1 VPCPQQTFKMIEQ
14 EIEIINKLG
23 LHARA
28 SAKLTQ
34 LAAKFQSEVW
44 MTRNKRRVN
53 AKSIMG
59 VMMLAA
65 GKGAK
70 VLMEVNGVDE
80 KECFDA
86 LQQLIQDKFG
96 EGE

>member
-1 VPCPQQTFKMIEQ
+1 MLRQ
-14 EIEIINKLG
+14 ETTIVNKLG

-44 MTRNKRRVN
+44 LTRNGRRIN

-65 GKGAK
+65 GIGAT
-70 VLMEVNGVDE
+70 VEVETEGSDE
-80 KECFDA
+80 AQAMKEILD
-86 LQQLIQDKFG
+86 LIANKFG

>member
-1 VPCPQQTFKMIEQ
+1 MPSA
-14 EIEIINKLG
+14 EIQIVNKLG

-34 LAAKFQSEVW
+34 VASNYQCEIWL
-44 MTRNKRRVN
+44 TRSGRRVN

-65 GKGAK
+65 AKGSM
-70 VLMEVNGVDE
+70 VLVEAEGA
-80 KECFDA
+80 DA
-86 LQQLIQDKFG
+86 DAALGALLQLIQEKFG

>member
-1 VPCPQQTFKMIEQ
+1 MVQQEA
-14 EIEIINKLG
+14 EILNKLG

-34 LAAKFQSEVW
+34 IAGQYACEVW
-44 MTRNKRRVN
+44 LTRNGRRVN

-65 GKGAK
+65 AKGATI
-70 VLMEVNGVDE
+70 MIETSGTDE
-80 KECFDA
+80 ADAMKA
-86 LQQLIQDKFG
+86 LQDLIADRFG

>member
-1 VPCPQQTFKMIEQ
+1 MIEQ
-14 EIEIINKLG
+14 EIEIVNKLG

-34 LAAKFQSEVW
+34 LAAKFQSDVW

-70 VLMEVNGVDE
+70 VTLEVEGADE
-80 KECFDA
+80 QACFDA
-86 LQQLIQDKFG
+86 LAELINNKFG

>member
-1 VPCPQQTFKMIEQ
+1 MLTEK
-14 EIEIINKLG
+14 IEIVNRLG

-34 LAAKFQSEVW
+34 LAGQFKSEVW
-44 MTRNKRRVN
+44 LTRDGKRVN

-65 GKGAK
+65 AKGAT
-70 VLMEVNGVDE
+70 LELETSGADE
-80 KECFDA
+80 ADA
-86 LQQLIQDKFG
+86 MSAIKALVADKFG

>member
-1 VPCPQQTFKMIEQ
+1 MIKTSTT
-14 EIEIINKLG
+14 ISNKLG

-28 SAKLTQ
+28 SAKLTKI
-34 LAAKFQSEVW
+34 AGSYPCEVW
-44 MTRNKRRVN
+44 LSKGERRIN

-65 GKGAK
+65 GIGSTLEVETDGAQEQEAQTAI
-70 VLMEVNGVDE
+70 L
-80 KECFDA
+80 A
-86 LQQLIQDKFG
+86 LIHDKFG

>member
-1 VPCPQQTFKMIEQ
+1 MLRQ
-14 EIEIINKLG
+14 ETTIVNKLG

-44 MTRNKRRVN
+44 LTRNGRRIN

-65 GKGAK
+65 GIGAT
-70 VLMEVNGVDE
+70 VEVETEGADE
-80 KECFDA
+80 QQAMDEILA
-86 LQQLIQDKFG
+86 LIANKFG

>member
-1 VPCPQQTFKMIEQ
+1 MIKKNTT
-14 EIEIINKLG
+14 ISNKLG

-28 SAKLTQ
+28 SAKLTK
-34 LAAKFQSEVW
+34 LAGSYPCEVF
-44 MTRNKRRVN
+44 MSRGERRVN

-65 GKGAK
+65 GFGT
-70 VLMEVNGVDE
+70 EVTLETSGE
-80 KECFDA
+80 REQEAMDA
-86 LQQLIQDKFG
+86 LLALIADKFG

>member
-1 VPCPQQTFKMIEQ
+1 MLTEK
-14 EIEIINKLG
+14 IEIVNRLG

-34 LAAKFQSEVW
+34 LAGQFKCEVW
-44 MTRNKRRVN
+44 LTRDGKRVN

-65 GKGAK
+65 AKGAT
-70 VLMEVNGVDE
+70 LELETSGADE
-80 KECFDA
+80 ADA
-86 LQQLIQDKFG
+86 MSAIKALVADKFG

>member
-1 VPCPQQTFKMIEQ
+1 MIKTATT
-14 EIEIINKLG
+14 INNKLG

-28 SAKLTQ
+28 SAKLTK
-34 LAAKFQSEVW
+34 LAGSYPCDVW
-44 MTRNKRRVN
+44 MTRGDRRVN

-65 GKGAK
+65 GIGS
-70 VLMEVNGVDE
+70 EVTVETSGE
-80 KECFDA
+80 REQEAMDA
-86 LQQLIQDKFG
+86 LLALIADKFG

>member
-1 VPCPQQTFKMIEQ
+1 MIKSTVT
-14 EIEIINKLG
+14 ICNKLG

-28 SAKLTQ
+28 SAKLTK
-34 LAAKFQSEVW
+34 LAGSFPCEVW
-44 MTRNKRRVN
+44 LSRGERRVN

-65 GKGAK
+65 GIGVAI
-70 VLMEVNGVDE
+70 EVETHGE
-80 KECFDA
+80 QEREATDA
-86 LQQLIQDKFG
+86 LLALISDKFG

>member
-1 VPCPQQTFKMIEQ
+1 MRSRDLNIS
-14 EIEIINKLG
+14 NKLG

-34 LAAKFQSEVW
+34 LAGKFQSEVW
-44 MTRNKRRVN
+44 LSRNGRRVN
-53 AKSIMG
+53 GKSIMG

-65 GKGAK
+65 GLGST
-70 VLMEVNGVDE
+70 VTVETEGPDE
-80 KECFDA
+80 DA
-86 LQQLIQDKFG
+86 AMAAIAALIEDKFG

>member
-1 VPCPQQTFKMIEQ
+1 MLRQ
-14 EIEIINKLG
+14 ETTIVNKLG

-34 LAAKFQSEVW
+34 LAAKLQSEVW
-44 MTRNKRRVN
+44 LTRNGRRIN

-65 GKGAK
+65 GIGAT
-70 VLMEVNGVDE
+70 VEVETEGADE
-80 KECFDA
+80 QQAMDEILA
-86 LQQLIQDKFG
+86 LIASKFG

>member
-1 VPCPQQTFKMIEQ
+1 MIQQQVTIS
-14 EIEIINKLG
+14 NKLG

-28 SAKLTQ
+28 SAKLTK
-34 LAAKFQSEVW
+34 LAGSYPCNVFMSRGE
-44 MTRNKRRVN
+44 RRVN

-65 GKGAK
+65 GLGS
-70 VLMEVNGVDE
+70 EVQVETDGE
-80 KECFDA
+80 QEQEAMDA
-86 LQQLIQDKFG
+86 LLALINDKFG

>member
-1 VPCPQQTFKMIEQ
+1 MIEQ
-14 EIEIINKLG
+14 EIEITNKLG

-65 GKGAK
+65 GKGATLT
-70 VLMEVNGVDE
+70 VEVNGVDE
-80 KECFDA
+80 RECFDA
-86 LQQLIQDKFG
+86 LSQLIQDKFG

>member
-1 VPCPQQTFKMIEQ
+1 MHQREV
-14 EIEIINKLG
+14 EIVNKLG

-34 LAAKFQSEVW
+34 LAAKFQCDVQIS
-44 MTRNKRRVN
+44 RNGRKVN

-65 GKGAK
+65 EYGASV
-70 VLMEVNGVDE
+70 VLRAIGDDAEAAL
-80 KECFDA
+80 DA
-86 LQQLIQDKFG
+86 LSSVIANKFG
-96 EGE
+96 ES

>member
-1 VPCPQQTFKMIEQ
+1 MIEK
-14 EIEIINKLG
+14 EIEIVNKLG

-65 GKGAK
+65 GKGTT
-70 VLMEVNGVDE
+70 VLIEVNGEDE
-80 KECFDA
+80 QACFDA
-86 LQQLIQDKFG
+86 LLQLIQDKFG

>member
-1 VPCPQQTFKMIEQ
+1 MPSAEATIV
-14 EIEIINKLG
+14 NKLG

-34 LAAKFQSEVW
+34 IASGYQCEIWL
-44 MTRNKRRVN
+44 TRSGRRVN

-65 GKGAK
+65 AKGS
-70 VLMEVNGVDE
+70 VIQVDAE
-80 KECFDA
+80 GADADAALDA
-86 LQQLIQDKFG
+86 LLRLIQEKFG